1 MLGLSFDKLLIIGVI
16 AAFIIGPQRLPLYA
30 ARLARLARTLTDF
43 VEDAKKKATD
53 EVPELAD
60 VDWAKLDPRRYDP
73 RRIVREALAENDL
86 SVPRND
92 NATGGE
98 GDRQEGKL

>member
-1 MLGLSFDKLLIIGVI
+1 MLGLSFDKLIIVGVV

-30 ARLARLARTLTDF
+30 ARLARLVRRLTDF
-43 VEDAKKKATD
+43 VERAKKQAAD

-73 RRIVREALAENDL
+73 RRIMRNALSDSDWNRSL
-86 SVPRND
+86 SD
-92 NATGGE
+92 DASSGE
-98 GDRQEGKL
+98 DSRR